1 MWLFIA
7 LLGNALLAVVAVIDK
22 FILTKSVSKPIV
34 FVFYSTIF
42 VLPFFLL
49 LPFGVR
55 MPNVWTDYLIFSV
68 SGLCFAFALWTL
80 YIAIQKS
87 EISHVGPLVGA
98 AVPLFIL
105 FLSRIFLGEQ
115 LGVYALLA
123 VVVLIIG
130 SLVISFDLNATS
142 TGRTGLPAGEAGWHL
157 GMSWGVL
164 SGFLFAVSHVISKY
178 AYDIYGFYSGFVLT
192 KVPIGIF
199 GAVLLFSPTIRALFV
214 KRERTQA
221 DKTAGNKRLALVAGD
236 ITLGVIAATLL
247 QYATALGSVSL
258 VNALGGA
265 QYALLIIFVA
275 IISRFFPQIIKETF
289 TKKEIIQKAVSV
301 IIIGV
306 GLVLLL
312 VK

>member
-1 MWLFIA
+1 MWLFVA

-22 FILTKSVSKPIV
+22 FILTKSVSKPII

-49 LPFGVR
+49 LPFGVK

-68 SGLCFAFALWTL
+68 SGLCFAFGLWTL

-105 FLSRIFLGEQ
+105 FFSRIFLGEQ
-115 LGVYALLA
+115 LGAYALFA
-123 VVVLIIG
+123 AVVLIIG
-130 SLVISFDLNATS
+130 SLVISFDLNVSS
-142 TGRTGLPAGEAGWHL
+142 TGRTGHAYRQAGWHL

-178 AYDIYGFYSGFVLT
+178 AYNVYGFYSGFVLT
-192 KVPIGIF
+192 KLSIGIF
-199 GAVLLFSPTIRALFV
+199 GVVLLFSPTIRALFV
-214 KRERTQA
+214 KKESTLA
-221 DKTAGNKRLALVAGD
+221 DKTAGNKRLALIAGD
-236 ITLGVIAATLL
+236 ISLGVIAATLL

-258 VNALGGA
+258 VNALAGV

-275 IISRFFPQIIKETF
+275 IISRFFPTIIKETF
-289 TKKEIIQKAVSV
+289 TKKEIIQKAVAV
-301 IIIGV
+301 FIIGI
-306 GLVLLL
+306 GLFLL
-312 VK
+312 VVN